1 MKFRLLFGST
11 EAEFRLMGLE
21 PDRFV
26 LDRPPGS
33 RRHVPSLPINSVY
46 PPPVFLLRRFGH
58 RGPGIPSLALP
69 RLRTY
74 SLLPFGSSPSLFV
87 RTRPGNTWSLAP
99 RGALLPPAR
108 SDGFTLLLPL
118 SSSGVGGFTHAQG
131 RAWRALLFLPSVT
144 PPRRSPSH
152 PPPFK
157 APLRFCSSSTP
168 KINF

>member
-118 SSSGVGGFTHAQG
+118 SSGGVGGFHSCPGQG
-131 RAWRALLFLPSVT
+131 LARPLIFTLGHTAPPEPRPPSALQ
-144 PPRRSPSH
+144 
-152 PPPFK
+152 
-157 APLRFCSSSTP
+157 SSS
-168 KINF
+168 

>member
-46 PPPVFLLRRFGH
+46 PPPVSLLRRFGH
-58 RGPGIPSLALP
+58 RGPRIPSLALP

-87 RTRPGNTWSLAP
+87 RTRPGNKWSLAP
-99 RGALLPPAR
+99 RGALLLPAR

-118 SSSGVGGFTHAQG
+118 SSSGVGGVSLTP
-131 RAWRALLFLPSVT
+131 RAGLGAPSYFYPRSHGPAGAPATLRPSKLLLDF
-144 PPRRSPSH
+144 
-152 PPPFK
+152 
-157 APLRFCSSSTP
+157 APHRLLR
-168 KINF
+168 